1 MYKMPKFNKN
11 YIFNFNGLYIFLL
24 VMLTSNYEFINYI
37 ININLNYISL
47 IILINIIGLYL
58 FIKNIK
64 FEINFSISYKS

>member
-1 MYKMPKFNKN
+1 
-11 YIFNFNGLYIFLL
+11 
-24 VMLTSNYEFINYI
+24 MLTSNYEFINYI

-58 FIKNIK
+58 FLKNVK